1 MTYSA
6 KGVALSLLTLAA
18 TTALAQDTAKT
29 SAGPLATKTPAV
41 QNPAPTAKDWADL
54 AKLPDWSG
62 VWNPKVTDQDNQV
75 KTNMPPWKPEIAAKI
90 ARQLAEEKA
99 GRPTPIV
106 VSCLPQGMPAWMLI
120 THNAMEFL
128 FTPGR
133 VTILGESDGNR
144 LRRIYTDGRNHPDD
158 GELTFH
164 GHSTGT
170 WEGDTLVVETVN
182 IKPQTMFAVSEAAG
196 TQNNGDLKIIERIHL
211 AGPDILH
218 DDLEIEAPHVLTK
231 SWKTT
236 RIWFRQRARKFDIVE
251 GVCLEGNYSER
262 LDKDGDHVFVEIAR
276 DPLGNIAAPKK

>member
-1 MTYSA
+1 MIYRPAS
-6 KGVALSLLTLAA
+6 VALLFLTLA
-18 TTALAQDTAKT
+18 TTIALAQDTAKT
-29 SAGPLATKTPAV
+29 SAGPRAKSPAV

-62 VWNPKVTDQDNQV
+62 VWNPKVTDQDSQV
-75 KTNMPPWKPEIAAKI
+75 KTNMPPWTAEIAAKI
-90 ARQLAEEKA
+90 TSQLVEEKA
-99 GRPTPIV
+99 GRPAPIV

-144 LRRIYTDGRNHPDD
+144 LRRIYTDGRGHPDD

-164 GHSTGT
+164 GHSIGR

-182 IKPQTMFAVSEAAG
+182 IKPETMFAVSEAAG
-196 TQNNGDLKIIERIHL
+196 TQNNGDVKIIERIHL

-231 SWKTT
+231 PWKTT

-262 LDKDGDHVFVEIAR
+262 LDKDGNHVFVEIAR